1 MKKILVSLISEQTVP
16 NVIVAEHF
24 MPDVYWF
31 LSTKRME
38 SEGKR
43 RCVENA
49 LMLKKHNLT
58 LGNTLI
64 KIVDQDSL
72 ADCIEK
78 IEEMINMVNEES
90 SYIVNITGGNK
101 IMAIAA
107 LEVFRDIGEKVI
119 IGYVPL
125 NKNDFIQI
133 YPRKK
138 PLRVHEI
145 SARLSVEEYLSCYG
159 FEIRNKGQIQS
170 SISTAIRRELLSR
183 WILDNYEELK
193 GMLRFLY
200 KNIGNKRNEAQV
212 EMLSEFNREPSGV
225 EREFLKRLSFT
236 LENKIIKK
244 ILTRDEIIYLTGGW
258 FEEYA
263 FSEIYKMLQR
273 DFIDDVKI
281 GIQVSS
287 ISGTDNE
294 LDIAFMK
301 NNTFYHIECKTLGE
315 EEEQFV
321 VRDEVYKKGAIL
333 HQLGK
338 GGNAFICTTH
348 NSIKPSLLNRARDYN
363 VIILNLND
371 VRNLSEEISK
381 QIR

>member
-38 SEGKR
+38 NEGKR
-43 RCVENA
+43 RYVEST
-49 LMLKKHNLT
+49 LILKKHNLM
-58 LGNTLI
+58 LKNTLI

-107 LEVFRDIGEKVI
+107 IEVFRDIGEKVI

-125 NKNDFIQI
+125 SKNDFIQI

-159 FEIRNKGQIQS
+159 FEIKNKGQIQS
-170 SISTAIRRELLSR
+170 SISTAIKRGALSH
-183 WILDNYEELK
+183 WLLDNYEELK
-193 GMLRFLY
+193 GMLGFLY
-200 KNIGNKRNEAQV
+200 KNIGNKRNEARV

-225 EREFLKRLSFT
+225 EREFLKRLGFT

-258 FEEYA
+258 FEEYI

-273 DFIDDVKI
+273 GFINDVKI

-301 NNTFYHIECKTLGE
+301 NNIFYHIECKTLGE
-315 EEEQFV
+315 EEEQFII
-321 VRDEVYKKGAIL
+321 RDEVYKKGAIL